1 MADPAEA
8 AEADVDQ
15 PASLLTGRLE
25 ASRLGVLIVIED
37 RTRVATIER
46 HLSQSRGEVA
56 MMRQLVDA
64 MLASRSA
71 PPPPPQAAAVLGSPT
86 ELPPRSAVL
95 RHLVA
100 RLQCGL
106 DAATQ
111 AAPLPT
117 VTTPSPPMTTPP
129 MTASHDHTHYDCT
142 YCDHTHYDRTY
153 CDHTSYDC
161 YLP

>member
-1 MADPAEA
+1 
-8 AEADVDQ
+8 
-15 PASLLTGRLE
+15 
-25 ASRLGVLIVIED
+25 
-37 RTRVATIER
+37 
-46 HLSQSRGEVA
+46 
-56 MMRQLVDA
+56 MRQLVDA
-64 MLASRSA
+64 MLAARA
-71 PPPPPQAAAVLGSPT
+71 IPQPQQAAALGSPA

-117 VTTPSPPMTTPP
+117 VTMSTPTMTTPT
-129 MTASHDHTHYDCT
+129 MTAYYDHT
-142 YCDHTHYDRTY
+142 R
-153 CDHTSYDC
+153 YDC